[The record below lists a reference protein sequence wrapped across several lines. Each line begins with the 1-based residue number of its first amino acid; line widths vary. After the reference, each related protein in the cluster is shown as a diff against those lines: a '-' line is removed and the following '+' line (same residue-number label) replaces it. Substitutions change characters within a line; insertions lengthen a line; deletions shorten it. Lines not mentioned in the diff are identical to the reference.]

1 MNEPLAKPATVLQV
15 LQAINEI
22 APQDLAETWD
32 PVGLQVGDPGQPV
45 SQALLV
51 LDVTL
56 PLIAE
61 AAARKCSLIIS
72 HHPLIFSPLPS
83 VRADIPEQHLV
94 HELAARQISLIAA
107 HTNLDAA
114 PGGVADCLA
123 DCLQLD
129 RSERLVLAKYGRAA
143 DLPAPEL
150 LSELLRRARGL
161 LGSAGCRINTD
172 QDRAVRRLAV
182 FPGSLS
188 EDCIPE
194 LVADGADTLICGEL
208 KHHLSL
214 MLAARGIAAIDTG
227 HDVSERV
234 VLAPLAA
241 QLAKMLP
248 QISFAVSDGMDYNK
262 MVF

>member
-1 MNEPLAKPATVLQV
+1 MIEPLAKPATVLQV
-15 LQAINEI
+15 LQVLNEF
-22 APQDLAETWD
+22 APPDLAEDWD

-45 SQALLV
+45 LQVLLV
-51 LDVTL
+51 LDVTM

-61 AAARKCSLIIS
+61 AAARNCSLIIS
-72 HHPLIFSPLPS
+72 HHPLIFSPLPAI
-83 VRADIPEQHLV
+83 RTDIPEQGLV
-94 HELAARQISLIAA
+94 HELAARRISLIAA

-123 DCLQLD
+123 DRLQLK
-129 RSERLVLAKYGRAA
+129 RPGRQVLAKYGRSA
-143 DLPAPEL
+143 DLAEPEP
-150 LSELLRRARGL
+150 LSGLLRRTRDL

-172 QDRAVRRLAV
+172 QDRLVRRLAV

-188 EDCIPE
+188 EDCFPE
-194 LVADGADTLICGEL
+194 LIADGADALVCGEL
-208 KHHLSL
+208 KHHLGL
-214 MLAARGIAAIDTG
+214 MLAARGIAAIDAG